1 MKALN
6 VKDLEWSKENLPAMS
21 QESENAEEKENDVPA
36 IEPPNKKM
44 SSAQKVSITES
55 VSFTSV
61 FKQFHKSFSYTLF
74 INVFF

>member
-1 MKALN
+1 VKALN
-6 VKDLEWSKENLPAMS
+6 AKDLEWSKEHLPAMS

-44 SSAQKVSITES
+44 SSAEKVSITES

-61 FKQFHKSFSYTLF
+61 FKQFHK
-74 INVFF
+74 IVFHTRSS